1 MYSSNEIRQKFLN
14 YFSKN
19 GHQVIPSASVVPES
33 DSSVLLTSAGMQ
45 QFKPYYTKQLD
56 PLVDNHPGLGKPL
69 GGNTAV
75 SIQKCFRTSDI
86 ESVGDVSH
94 LTFFEMLGN
103 FSFGEY
109 GKQEAFSLAYH
120 FLIDDLGLALN
131 RMTFTYFEGD
141 SKTPKDLTG
150 YEAVLSL
157 GIAPEKIIGQGRED
171 NFWGPTGNSGPC
183 GPTIEI
189 YLDGLEIWNI
199 VFNEFYSDEQGEL
212 TPLKQLGIDTGMGL
226 ERLTLVSQFD
236 NLSKATEE
244 GTTPTI
250 FDTDLFKPLINKLLE
265 LSGLNGHNLDI
276 ENWRA
281 LRIIADHLRG
291 SYFLITDGVLPSNTD
306 RGYILRRIIREAI
319 DYARKIRLPL
329 NWQEVLAQTIKK
341 DYKDFWPQLKNI
353 DYFLDI
359 FKAEEQKYKIAYD
372 IAVTATTSEVSFLK
386 KKGITLM
393 SGEEA
398 FNLHQTSGAPLP
410 IIIDT
415 SNAQGINVDVH
426 GFEEAFKKHQE
437 ISRAGVEKKFGGHG
451 LKSGYE
457 WNEADAQILTRLHSA
472 THLAFQ
478 SLREILDKDIAQ
490 RGSDINS
497 ERARLD
503 FNFPRK
509 LTPEEIKQVEDLIN
523 QKIAENLTVQ
533 TEEMPVAKALGSG
546 AIGVFAARYP
556 EVVTVYSFKDT
567 NGNTWSK
574 EICAGPHVKETKEIG
589 IVKIAK
595 EEASSAGVRRL
606 KLQLI

>member
-19 GHQVIPSASVVPES
+19 GHQIVPSASVVPES

-86 ESVGDVSH
+86 ESVGDASH

-103 FSFGEY
+103 FSFGAY
-109 GKQEAFSLAYH
+109 SKKEALSLAYH
-120 FLIDDLGLALN
+120 FLIDELGLALS

-141 SKTPKDLTG
+141 NKTSKDLTG
-150 YEAVLSL
+150 YEAILSL
-157 GIAPEKIIGQGRED
+157 GITPDKIIGQGRED

-183 GPTIEI
+183 GPTVEI

-199 VFNEFYSDEQGEL
+199 VFNEFYRDEQGEL

-236 NLSKATEE
+236 NLSKTTEE

-265 LSGLNGHNLDI
+265 LSGLNTHNLDI

-306 RGYILRRIIREAI
+306 RGYILRKIIRRAVR
-319 DYARKIRLPL
+319 YAQKLKLPS
-329 NWQEVLAQTIKK
+329 NWQEVLAQTVKET
-341 DYKDFWPQLKNI
+341 YKDFWPQLENI
-353 DYFLDI
+353 AYFLEI
-359 FKAEEQKYKIAYD
+359 FKAEELKFKKSLEKGAKDVLALIIEHKQKGETIISAKEAFSFYETSSLPLEVTVD
-372 IAVTATTSEVSFLK
+372 IAKEGGMDV
-386 KKGITLM
+386 
-393 SGEEA
+393 
-398 FNLHQTSGAPLP
+398 
-410 IIIDT
+410 DT
-415 SNAQGINVDVH
+415 S

-509 LTPEEIKQVEDLIN
+509 LTPEEIKLVEDLIN
-523 QKIAENLTVQ
+523 KKITENLITQ
-533 TEEMPVAKALGSG
+533 KEEMSVSKALENG

-556 EVVTVYSFKDT
+556 EVVTVYSFKDG

-589 IVKIAK
+589 IVKIVK

>member
-19 GHQVIPSASVVPES
+19 GHKIIPSSSAVPES
-33 DSSVLLTSAGMQ
+33 DSSVLFTSAGMQ

-69 GGNTAV
+69 GGNTVA

-103 FSFGEY
+103 FSFGAY
-109 GKQEAFSLAYH
+109 SKKEAFSLAYH
-120 FLIDDLGLALN
+120 FLVDELGLASS
-131 RMTFTYFEGD
+131 RMTFTYFKGD
-141 SKTPKDLTG
+141 NKTPKDLTG
-150 YEAVLSL
+150 YEAIISS
-157 GIAPEKIIGQGRED
+157 GIDPEKIIGQGRED

-183 GPTIEI
+183 GPTVEI

-236 NLSKATEE
+236 NLSKVTEE
-244 GTTPTI
+244 GVVPTI

-265 LSGLNGHNLDI
+265 LSGLNSHNLDI

-281 LRIIADHLRG
+281 LRIIADHLKG

-306 RGYILRRIIREAI
+306 RGYILRRIIRRAVR
-319 DYARKIRLPL
+319 YAQKLKLPS
-329 NWQEVLAQTIKK
+329 NWQEVLAQTTREN
-341 DYKDFWPQLKNI
+341 YKDFWPQLENI
-353 DYFLDI
+353 DYFLEI
-359 FKAEEQKYKIAYD
+359 FKAEELKFEKSLEKGTKDVLALIIEHKQKGETTISAKEAFSFYETSSLPLEVTVD
-372 IAVTATTSEVSFLK
+372 IAREQ
-386 KKGITLM
+386 GM
-393 SGEEA
+393 SV
-398 FNLHQTSGAPLP
+398 
-410 IIIDT
+410 DT
-415 SNAQGINVDVH
+415 S

-457 WNEADAQILTRLHSA
+457 WNEKDAQILTKLHSA

-478 SLREILDKDIAQ
+478 ALREILDKDIAQ

-533 TEEMPVAKALGSG
+533 KEEMPVIKALESG

-556 EVVTVYSFKDT
+556 DVVTVYSFKDAS
-567 NGNTWSK
+567 GNTWSK

-589 IVKIAK
+589 LIKIVK
-595 EEASSAGVRRL
+595 EEASSFGVRRL
-606 KLQLI
+606 KIQLI